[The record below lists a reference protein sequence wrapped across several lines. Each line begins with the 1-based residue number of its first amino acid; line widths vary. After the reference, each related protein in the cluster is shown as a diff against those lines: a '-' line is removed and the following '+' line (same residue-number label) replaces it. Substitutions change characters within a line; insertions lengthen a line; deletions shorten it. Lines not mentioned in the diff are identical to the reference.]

1 LQKEKVVKA
10 SYIAAVSLVSV
21 LGLAGCGHR
30 AEVPVHTVQYYEQH
44 PRALAKVLPY
54 CGKNSH
60 KFLSHQHRYARQ
72 VRNCTA
78 AANAKYTIDFYG
90 NPYAKKQP
98 PAVTTS
104 GGTLNNT
111 TRALGGN

>member
-1 LQKEKVVKA
+1 M
-10 SYIAAVSLVSV
+10 
-21 LGLAGCGHR
+21 
-30 AEVPVHTVQYYEQH
+30 HTVQYYEQH
-44 PRALAKVLPY
+44 PKALAKVLPY

-60 KFLSHQHRYARQ
+60 KFLSHQHRYAREVQ
-72 VRNCTA
+72 NCTA